1 MKKCRLIIIE
11 GPSGSG
17 KSTIAKKIKNHIE
30 EMNFKVGLIPEF
42 SKSKI
47 GKLLEENSKFGEVQD
62 DNFKALCG
70 ILLYINDKVSLIKSI
85 SNVDCDYV
93 IADRFITTQ
102 LILGLPTIKNEN
114 ERAIIKSLICDL
126 ENELVKNFKSYSAFN
141 LNVNLDILINR
152 LTNRTNK
159 KLNRTDIMNLTHQ
172 IEAYEQLNTISKL
185 SFVPLQNN
193 KDEDAFLKIKSKI
206 I

>member
-1 MKKCRLIIIE
+1 
-11 GPSGSG
+11 
-17 KSTIAKKIKNHIE
+17 
-30 EMNFKVGLIPEF
+30 
-42 SKSKI
+42 
-47 GKLLEENSKFGEVQD
+47 
-62 DNFKALCG
+62 
-70 ILLYINDKVSLIKSI
+70 
-85 SNVDCDYV
+85 
-93 IADRFITTQ
+93 
-102 LILGLPTIKNEN
+102 
-114 ERAIIKSLICDL
+114 LICDL